1 MKDSR
6 RNEVTVGLT
15 VLAGIAIL
23 AFGIMTFKEW
33 SVTDAGARVN
43 MRFPES
49 AGLQIGDVVT
59 LNGVNAG
66 RVESIELEQHSVLV
80 RVSMHEHQAISVDAK
95 PVIQM
100 LELMGGK
107 KINIRQGIGRPATSD
122 DILEGSVDPD
132 ISGALGMLGDAR
144 EEIDSMTR
152 NAAALLA
159 SANRELSDT
168 TMFADIRQAVQN
180 VRVITAEVRSLLHD
194 HSADVSRLAVR
205 AVAVTERTDSLLAM
219 LGPRLSTSL
228 ESAQNIMLR
237 SDSLVVDV
245 RSMLSDIRNSKGLIN
260 TVVHDTALVTRMRQ
274 MMDRVDTLA
283 AVIVNGQMRIKL
295 RL

>member
-6 RNEVTVGLT
+6 RNELTVGLT
-15 VLAGIAIL
+15 VLAGVALL
-23 AFGIMTFKEW
+23 AAGIMNFKDW
-33 SVTDAGARVN
+33 SVSDTGIRIY

-66 RVESIELEQHSVLV
+66 RVESILLEHHSVLV
-80 RVSMHEHQAISVDAK
+80 GASIHSVHAISIDAR

-107 KINIRQGIGRPATSD
+107 KINIRQGVGRPVTASD
-122 DILEGSVDPD
+122 VLVGAVDPD

-144 EEIDSMTR
+144 EEIDSITR
-152 NAAALLA
+152 NASELLA
-159 SANRELSDT
+159 SANRELNDSALY
-168 TMFADIRQAVQN
+168 ADIRIAAQN
-180 VRVITAEVRSLLHD
+180 VRLITDDVRILLHN
-194 HSADVSRLAVR
+194 HSSDISRLAVR
-205 AVAVTERTDSLLAM
+205 AVEVTERTDSLLVM
-219 LGPRLSTSL
+219 LGPRMDESL
-228 ESAQNIMLR
+228 ASAKTIMLR

-245 RSMLSDIRNSKGLIN
+245 RSLLSDIRNSKGLFN
-260 TVVHDTALVTRMRQ
+260 TVVHDTALVSRLRQ

-283 AVIVNGQMRIKL
+283 TVIVNGQMRIKL